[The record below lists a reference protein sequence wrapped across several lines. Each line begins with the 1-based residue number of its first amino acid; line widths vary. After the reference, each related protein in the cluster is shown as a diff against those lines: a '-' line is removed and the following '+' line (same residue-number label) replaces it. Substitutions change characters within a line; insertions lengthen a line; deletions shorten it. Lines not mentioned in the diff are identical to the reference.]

1 MCVDYRALNKVII
14 KNKYPVPLIQDLM
27 DILCGAS
34 IFTKLGLR
42 SGYWQVQIAEGDER
56 KTTFLGMSFGLTNA
70 T

>member
-42 SGYWQVQIAEGDER
+42 SRYWQVQIAEGDER

>member
-1 MCVDYRALNKVII
+1 
-14 KNKYPVPLIQDLM
+14 
-27 DILCGAS
+27 LCGAS

>member
-42 SGYWQVQIAEGDER
+42 SGYWQVQIAEGNER